1 MADLHVT
8 VKGKR
13 FLVRVN
19 DEGKFYANV
28 GDDDKNETVVSDT
41 FDGIKPLIEN
51 VFKKAKVKIAI
62 PVSIYDSGESSWNV
76 RSTVASVEE
85 AVLTGVHSSSRNPLI
100 RRNGKSEQW
109 TSYNEKLLTQLSL
122 DEAEELITARST
134 IDKAQAT
141 IKRITSEHKLDV
153 KAVVEAAL
161 KEAGV

>member
-62 PVSIYDSGESSWNV
+62 PVSIYDSGESAWNI
-76 RSTVASVEE
+76 RSTAASVEE